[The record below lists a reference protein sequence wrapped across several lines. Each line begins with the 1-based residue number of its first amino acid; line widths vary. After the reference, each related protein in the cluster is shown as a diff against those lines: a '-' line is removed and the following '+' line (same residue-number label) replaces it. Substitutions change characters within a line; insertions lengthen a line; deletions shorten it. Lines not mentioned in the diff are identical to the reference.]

1 MLRTAFIIDHICLPQ
16 WAWDKQAFEHE
27 CDANAG
33 NLLPKGSWREV
44 PCIRLALFWREV
56 SHISLALMPKGLLI
70 CIPGLS
76 GIILSTVYVNKKVPI
91 NSSISKQ
98 KESRRIMNME
108 TDNNTVN
115 KTVVEFNYFNHSYI
129 DTDSLANDQERLRR
143 DSQLYSHAK
152 IMPDNAHVKLTLIT
166 AQTQGTNSYYSSIS
180 VW

>member
-1 MLRTAFIIDHICLPQ
+1 MNAMLMQGTSFQEAPGEKFP
-16 WAWDKQAFEHE
+16 
-27 CDANAG
+27 
-33 NLLPKGSWREV
+33 
-44 PCIRLALFWREV
+44 ALDLHSWREV

-115 KTVVEFNYFNHSYI
+115 KTVVEFNCFNHSYI
-129 DTDSLANDQERLRR
+129 DTDSLAND
-143 DSQLYSHAK
+143 
-152 IMPDNAHVKLTLIT
+152 
-166 AQTQGTNSYYSSIS
+166 
-180 VW
+180 

>member
-1 MLRTAFIIDHICLPQ
+1 MNAMLIQGTSFQKAPGEKFPALDLH
-16 WAWDKQAFEHE
+16 
-27 CDANAG
+27 
-33 NLLPKGSWREV
+33 SW
-44 PCIRLALFWREV
+44 PEV

-115 KTVVEFNYFNHSYI
+115 KTVVEFNCFNHIYI
-129 DTDSLANDQERLRR
+129 DTDSLAND
-143 DSQLYSHAK
+143 
-152 IMPDNAHVKLTLIT
+152 
-166 AQTQGTNSYYSSIS
+166 
-180 VW
+180 

>member
-1 MLRTAFIIDHICLPQ
+1 MNAMLIQGTSFQKAPGEKFP
-16 WAWDKQAFEHE
+16 
-27 CDANAG
+27 
-33 NLLPKGSWREV
+33 
-44 PCIRLALFWREV
+44 ALDLHSWREV

-115 KTVVEFNYFNHSYI
+115 KTVVEFNCFNHSYI
-129 DTDSLANDQERLRR
+129 DTDSLAND
-143 DSQLYSHAK
+143 
-152 IMPDNAHVKLTLIT
+152 
-166 AQTQGTNSYYSSIS
+166 
-180 VW
+180 